1 LENTRDPILQDL
13 IDHEK
18 SVAAKVEE
26 ARAEA
31 ERIVAQAVSD
41 ARDTVERARREGDA
55 IAQKSV
61 ERAQQEADDARSAI
75 LAAAREAVASIE
87 AHAARRRDRAVAA
100 VVEQVLP

>member
-1 LENTRDPILQDL
+1 MEPSREPILQDL

-18 SVAAKVEE
+18 RVASQVEE

-41 ARDTVERARREGDA
+41 ARDTVERARREGESF
-55 IAQKSV
+55 AQQSA
-61 ERAQQEADDARSAI
+61 ERARTEAEEARGTI
-75 LAAAREAVASIE
+75 LSAAREAVAAIE
-87 AHAARRRDRAVAA
+87 AQAATRRAAAVKS

>member
-1 LENTRDPILQDL
+1 LEPTRDPILQDL

-41 ARDTVERARREGDA
+41 ARDTVERARREGETF
-55 IAQKSV
+55 AQQSA
-61 ERAQQEADDARSAI
+61 ERARQEAEGARGTI

-87 AHAARRRDRAVAA
+87 AQAARRRAAAVDA